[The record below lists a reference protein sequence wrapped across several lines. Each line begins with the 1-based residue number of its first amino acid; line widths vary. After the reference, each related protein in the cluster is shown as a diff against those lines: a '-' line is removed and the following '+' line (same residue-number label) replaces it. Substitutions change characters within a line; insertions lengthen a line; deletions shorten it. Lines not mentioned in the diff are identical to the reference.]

1 MSKAETN
8 IKTFFSNYLKEQASK
23 LSAPATDLKISI
35 VFFSDKPSVMLFV
48 RDKYKNNVVLDK
60 EAIEDIKDYFGIL
73 KTKYHVVFIQSMK
86 VEFSFGLSS
95 ELHTSVFKEGVL
107 IS

>member
-8 IKTFFSNYLKEQASK
+8 IKTFFSNYLEGQASK
-23 LSAPATDLKISI
+23 LSAPLSDFKISI

-48 RDKYKNNVVLDK
+48 RDKYKNNVAIDK
-60 EAIEDIKDYFGIL
+60 EAVEDIKDYFNIL

-86 VEFSFGLSS
+86 VEFNMSTENLII
-95 ELHTSVFKEGVL
+95 TSVFKEGVL